1 MGRKTSLLLKFKGRP
16 RPQLATGEKS
26 ITIAV
31 RVIASS
37 SIEKLLHFF
46 FFRLIKLSN
55 ERLCFI
61 WSHHFSRA
69 CNARDKR
76 FKTMHETDKTLIEK
90 GESSKARAE
99 TERAVKQVSP
109 PFPIRLKLLLAA
121 SIILVVLVSGTIAY
135 FIYAKYAN
143 D

>member
-16 RPQLATGEKS
+16 HPQLASGGKS
-26 ITIAV
+26 ITIGV
-31 RVIASS
+31 RVIESS
-37 SIEKLLHFF
+37 SIEKLLHF

-61 WSHHFSRA
+61 WSNHFSRA

-99 TERAVKQVSP
+99 TERAVQQVSP

>member
-1 MGRKTSLLLKFKGRP
+1 MSRHRLRNFYT
-16 RPQLATGEKS
+16 
-26 ITIAV
+26 
-31 RVIASS
+31 
-37 SIEKLLHFF
+37 FF
-46 FFRLIKLSN
+46 FGLIKLSN

-61 WSHHFSRA
+61 WSRHFSRA

-76 FKTMHETDKTLIEK
+76 FKTMHETDKTLIGK